1 MLCSSCGSE
10 NIGGIRFCGACGER
24 LDGSSSKGEAAY
36 GKYMPFATAVAKC
49 LSKPFFR
56 GRASRSEYWW
66 FFLFTLLLQIG
77 AEIVDSIIGGS
88 KLFAVI
94 CMVAMIP
101 PSLSS
106 TVRRLHD
113 TNRSGYWILIFFT
126 IVGYPILVYWLCSK
140 SDSIENDYG

>member
-10 NIGGIRFCGACGER
+10 NTGGIRFCGACGER
-24 LDGSSSKGEAAY
+24 LNGSSSQGEAAY
-36 GKYMPFATAVAKC
+36 GQYMPFATAVAKC

-66 FFLFTLLLQIG
+66 FYLFLSLLSWG
-77 AEIVDSIIGGS
+77 AEIVDSVIVGWQLVS
-88 KLFAVI
+88 VI
-94 CMVAMIP
+94 CAVAMIP
-101 PSLSS
+101 PSITS

-113 TNRSGYWILIFFT
+113 TNRSGYWCLIFFT
-126 IVGYPILVYWLCSK
+126 LVGIPILVYWLCSK